1 MTDRVVSQDV
11 VSFGSEC
18 QGCYRCIRECPVKA
32 IRVERGQ
39 AAVIPELCVACGLC
53 VEACPVQAIKP
64 RLDLP
69 RVKAMIASGRRV
81 YASMAPTWACEFPGL
96 DSSCLVAALKR
107 LGFSGVGETALG
119 AQAVCESLAKTLSD
133 ADPGLFLS
141 TTCPS
146 VVSYVEKYLPE
157 LAGTLT
163 KVPSPV
169 EAHCR
174 IFKEMV
180 DPEGAVVFIGP
191 CIARKDESDRS
202 VDTIDAALTF
212 RELRRWLREEG
223 VAPEKCVPG
232 EEDRFFPE
240 PSGDG
245 FLYPVEGGMSDM
257 IRASG
262 VDRKVRFVTVSG
274 LQNLRRYLRGLS
286 PESLGAPVFLECFA
300 CLGGCINGPGGTW
313 EEPGL
318 LRRNRVEAYAN
329 LSDAP
334 GHLLLLGSDAP
345 EVGEDDLK
353 NALRRV
359 GKNRPEDEVNCG
371 GCGYGTCRELA
382 AALALGRAEPE
393 MCVIHMRNQ
402 AQKKANAL
410 LRTMPSGVVIV
421 DRNLHIVECNERFAR
436 LFGEQA
442 MLVYRAEPGLKGCI
456 LSRILPFSHLFEIV
470 LEKGQDIHLDHYR
483 AGDVLLDITLFSIEP
498 GETVGAV
505 MLDVTRKELKRD
517 KIAQRAAEVI
527 ERNILTVQ
535 EIACRLGEHMADTE
549 MLLRSIAE
557 GYSEQ
562 ESDDCGRGEDQ

>member
-1 MTDRVVSQDV
+1 MIDSAVQSNVI
-11 VSFGSEC
+11 SFGEEC

-32 IRVERGQ
+32 IRVDRGQ
-39 AAVIPELCVACGLC
+39 AAVIPEMCVACGLC
-53 VEACPVQAIKP
+53 VEACPYQAVKP

-69 RVKAMIASGRRV
+69 AVKDMIASGRRV

-96 DSSCLVAALKR
+96 DSSCLVSALKR
-107 LGFSGVGETALG
+107 LGFAGVGETALG
-119 AQAVCESLAKTLSD
+119 AQAVCISLARTLSE
-133 ADPGLFLS
+133 AEAGLFVS

-157 LAGTLT
+157 LSGSLSR
-163 KVPSPV
+163 VPSPV

-174 IFKEMV
+174 IFKETV
-180 DPEGAVVFIGP
+180 DREGAVVFIGP
-191 CIARKDESDRS
+191 CIARKDEADKS
-202 VDTIDAALTF
+202 VKAIDAALTF
-212 RELRRWLREEG
+212 RELRRWFLEEG
-223 VAPEKCVPG
+223 VAPEKCVPEAG
-232 EEDRFFPE
+232 DRFFPE

-245 FLYPVEGGMSDM
+245 FLYPVEGGMCDM
-257 IRASG
+257 IRANG

-274 LQNLRRYLRGLS
+274 LKNLRRYLRGLS

-334 GHLLLLGSDAP
+334 GHSIAQRTDAS
-345 EVGEDDLK
+345 EVGNEELK

-359 GKNRPEDEVNCG
+359 GKYRPEDEVNCG
-371 GCGYGTCRELA
+371 GCGYGTCREFA
-382 AALALGRAEPE
+382 GALALGRAEPE

-410 LRTMPSGVVIV
+410 LRTMPSGVVIA
-421 DRNLHIVECNERFAR
+421 DRNMRIVECNERFAR

-456 LSRILPFSHLFEIV
+456 LSRIVPFSHLFELV

-483 AGDVLLDITLFSIEP
+483 VGEVLLDITLFPIEP

-517 KIAQRAAEVI
+517 KIAQKASEVI
-527 ERNILTVQ
+527 EKNILTVQ

-557 GYSEQ
+557 GYSEP
-562 ESDDCGRGEDQ
+562 EYDEGGDER

>member
-1 MTDRVVSQDV
+1 MNEPTVRSDV
-11 VSFGSEC
+11 ISFGEEC

-39 AAVIPELCVACGLC
+39 AAVIPELCVACGRC
-53 VEACPVQAIKP
+53 VEVCPFQAVKP

-69 RVKAMIASGRRV
+69 FVKRMIASGRRV

-96 DSSCLVAALKR
+96 DSGSLVAALKK
-107 LGFSGVGETALG
+107 LGFTGVGETALG
-119 AQAVCESLAKTLSD
+119 AREVCESLAKTLSE
-133 ADPGLFLS
+133 AQPGLFLS

-146 VVSYVEKYLPE
+146 VVSYVERYLPE
-157 LAGTLT
+157 LLGSLST
-163 KVPSPV
+163 VPSPV

-174 IFKEMV
+174 IFKERV

-202 VDTIDAALTF
+202 VKAIDAALTF
-212 RELRRWLREEG
+212 RELRRWLHDES

-232 EEDRFFPE
+232 PEDHFFPE
-240 PSGDG
+240 PTGDG
-245 FLYPVEGGMSDM
+245 FLYPVEGGMCDM
-257 IRASG
+257 IRENG
-262 VDRKVRFVTVSG
+262 VDKKVRFVTVSG

-286 PESLGAPVFLECFA
+286 PEGLGAPVFLECFA

-313 EEPGL
+313 DEPGL

-329 LSDAP
+329 LSNAP
-334 GHLLLLGSDAP
+334 RHTIFLEEEGSAMR
-345 EVGEDDLK
+345 EDEMK
-353 NALRRV
+353 EALRRI
-359 GKNRPEDEVNCG
+359 GKTRPEDEVNCG
-371 GCGYGTCRELA
+371 GCGYASCRELA

-421 DRNLHIVECNERFAR
+421 DKSLHIVECNERFAR
-436 LFGEQA
+436 LFGESA

-456 LSRILPFSHLFEIV
+456 LGRILPFTHLFELV

-483 AGDVLLDITLFSIEP
+483 TGETLLDITLFPIEP

-505 MLDVTRKELKRD
+505 MLDVTHKELKRD

-557 GYSEQ
+557 GYSESDEDVSQ
-562 ESDDCGRGEDQ
+562 EDAR

>member
-1 MTDRVVSQDV
+1 MSDPAVRSNV

-18 QGCYRCIRECPVKA
+18 QGCFRCIRECPVKA

-53 VEACPVQAIKP
+53 VEACPLQAVKP

-69 RVKAMIASGRRV
+69 GVKAMIASGRV

-119 AQAVCESLAKTLSD
+119 AGAVCESLAKTLSD

-157 LAGTLT
+157 LAGTLSA
-163 KVPSPV
+163 VPSPV

-223 VAPEKCVPG
+223 IAPEKCVPG
-232 EEDRFFPE
+232 PEDRFFPE

-245 FLYPVEGGMSDM
+245 FLYPVE
-257 IRASG
+257 
-262 VDRKVRFVTVSG
+262 
-274 LQNLRRYLRGLS
+274 
-286 PESLGAPVFLECFA
+286 
-300 CLGGCINGPGGTW
+300 
-313 EEPGL
+313 EE
-318 LRRNRVEAYAN
+318 
-329 LSDAP
+329 
-334 GHLLLLGSDAP
+334 
-345 EVGEDDLK
+345 LK

-456 LSRILPFSHLFEIV
+456 LSRIVPFSHLFEIV

-483 AGDVLLDITLFSIEP
+483 AGDVLLGITLFSIEP

-562 ESDDCGRGEDQ
+562 EIDEGGRGEDR